1 MDVGDANSAVGR
13 ARVAGPG
20 RPHPPKRSPDRLRG
34 HTNPEGF
41 HYIFRTLQ
49 SHRAQARRRKPLTEA
64 RPLRAV
70 GLMSGTSMD
79 GVDAALLETDGDAYL
94 RVGRHVCLPYPSN
107 LRRALLRLSFTDAD
121 LLGIEQDVT
130 DLQCQA
136 VRELC
141 KTSGV
146 DLATIDVI
154 GFHGQTIR
162 HEPQAGKTWQLGDGQ
177 HMADCLARVVV
188 NNFRQN
194 DMAHGG
200 QGAPFAPAYH
210 RALVQSCAISEPVA
224 VLNIGGVS
232 NVSLI
237 DGELLY
243 ACDCGPG
250 NALIDDWVSSRCA
263 VPYDQGGRI
272 ARAGRIDELALA
284 QLLDHPYFKQVGPK
298 SLDRNAF
305 SAAPAS
311 GLSPEDGAA
320 TLAAFTAAAIA
331 LEARRLPSMPRE
343 WVVVGGGRLNTY
355 LLDELRQRLAVPVR
369 VAEDIGW
376 NGAAIEAQAFAY
388 LAVRSLRQLPLSWPS
403 TTGVSRPVTGGVRLN
418 PARTGAAAK

>member
-70 GLMSGTSMD
+70 GLMS
-79 GVDAALLETDGDAYL
+79 
-94 RVGRHVCLPYPSN
+94 
-107 LRRALLRLSFTDAD
+107 
-121 LLGIEQDVT
+121 
-130 DLQCQA
+130 
-136 VRELC
+136 
-141 KTSGV
+141 
-146 DLATIDVI
+146 
-154 GFHGQTIR
+154 GQTIR

-343 WVVVGGGRLNTY
+343 WVVVGGRRLNTY